1 MINRQVVQ
9 PTNDL
14 MQLHKMVGKT
24 VINREHKMVDYDR
37 HRDNLNK
44 AQNKPNRT
52 PEDDRKLMKVLCLMH
67 VSGKIC

>member
-24 VINREHKMVDYDR
+24 IVKREHKMVDYDR
-37 HRDNLNK
+37 HRDNFLK
-44 AQNKPNRT
+44 AQAKPNRT
-52 PEDDRKLMKVLCLMH
+52 AEDDQKLMKVTIF
-67 VSGKIC
+67 VAF